1 MPIRKVKAKLRS
13 IQNQNPNH
21 KNQSKREMLNKFCC
35 GNLKNIFYILKLFLG
50 HSFIGIFDDCDIHNL
65 MIKLDTFCF
74 LYKCENNYILVY
86 ITPLTLEIIDS
97 YGFLSN
103 QTCYPESFLSFLDLY
118 SKTRILMS
126 NPPLNESTKH
136 QCEIYSVYTSLRQNG
151 YHFSDIISRFF

>member
-1 MPIRKVKAKLRS
+1 
-13 IQNQNPNH
+13 
-21 KNQSKREMLNKFCC
+21 
-35 GNLKNIFYILKLFLG
+35 
-50 HSFIGIFDDCDIHNL
+50 

-74 LYKCENNYILVY
+74 LYECGNNHILVY

-103 QTCYPESFLSFLDLY
+103 QTCYPQSFLSFLDLY

-126 NPPLNESTKH
+126 NPPLGVSTKH
-136 QCEIYSVYTSLRQNG
+136 QCEIYTAYVSLRHNG